1 MSWKSEQLLKFSLSV
16 NVGEMRG
23 LMDELELDSSND
35 ELLEDFLDV
44 MKDKLSSKSY
54 NMDGLIY
61 HSIED
66 IVEGRLGM
74 YQKEDLKQE
83 VLEQYEFR
91 GVE

>member
-74 YQKEDLKQE
+74 YEKKDLKQE
-83 VLEQYEFR
+83 VLEQYEYR
-91 GVE
+91 EVK

>member
-74 YQKEDLKQE
+74 YEKKDLKQE
-83 VLEQYEFR
+83 VLEQIDY
-91 GVE
+91 

>member
-1 MSWKSEQLLKFSLSV
+1 
-16 NVGEMRG
+16 
-23 LMDELELDSSND
+23 
-35 ELLEDFLDV
+35 
-44 MKDKLSSKSY
+44 
-54 NMDGLIY
+54 MDGLIY